1 MISCVD
7 AWVTLLVTPC
17 SLSFSISNLFIIDA
31 CPLPVLHGVSAF
43 GTKLCFYSI
52 TKAGLVSPEYIRA
65 SPQYATDTAPVG
77 RWNYDILTAEGEAE
91 LRRIILV
98 ITTECAQLPQ

>member
-1 MISCVD
+1 M
-7 AWVTLLVTPC
+7 
-17 SLSFSISNLFIIDA
+17 
-31 CPLPVLHGVSAF
+31 
-43 GTKLCFYSI
+43 
-52 TKAGLVSPEYIRA
+52 PEYIRA

-77 RWNYDILTAEGEAE
+77 RWNYDILTAEGEVE

>member
-1 MISCVD
+1 VD

-17 SLSFSISNLFIIDA
+17 SLSFSVSNLFIIDA

-52 TKAGLVSPEYIRA
+52 TKAGLISPEYILA
-65 SPQYATDTAPVG
+65 SPQYVTDTAPVG

-91 LRRIILV
+91 LRRIV
-98 ITTECAQLPQ
+98 QAITTECAQLPQ